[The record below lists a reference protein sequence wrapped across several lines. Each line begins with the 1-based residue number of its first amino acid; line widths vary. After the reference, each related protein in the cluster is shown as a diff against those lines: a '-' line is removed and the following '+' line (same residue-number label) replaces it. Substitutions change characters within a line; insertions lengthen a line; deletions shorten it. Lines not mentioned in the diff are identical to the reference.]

1 MAYKKLGNLD
11 SAIIYLEKEIN
22 ISPNK
27 SLPDSRNLSDI
38 YVERC
43 QFDKARETYDNLIN
57 VDSKNAQSYASKS
70 HFFMDRH

>member
-27 SLPDSRNLSDI
+27 SLPYRNLSDI
-38 YVERC
+38 YVELR
-43 QFDKARETYDNLIN
+43 QFDKARADI
-57 VDSKNAQSYASKS
+57 
-70 HFFMDRH
+70 